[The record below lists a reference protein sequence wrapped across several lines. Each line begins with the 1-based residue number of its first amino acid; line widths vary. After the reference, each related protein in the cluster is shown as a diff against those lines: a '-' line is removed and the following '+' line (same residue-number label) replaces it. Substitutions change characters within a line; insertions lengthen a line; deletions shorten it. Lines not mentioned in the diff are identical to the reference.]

1 MIEKLIRSAYV
12 ERKGKQLRST
22 EQGRNLINVVA
33 LRLKDV
39 ALTAEEKKNLL
50 AAGAREI
57 WVEQHTLDALIA
69 ESRGQYDTV
78 AIRGTVAVRETPKT
92 L

>member
-39 ALTAEEKKNLL
+39 ALTAEMEQVLSD
-50 AAGAREI
+50 
-57 WVEQHTLDALIA
+57 VEHGNADPTQT
-69 ESRGQYDTV
+69 ESRFRHSPPVSPPTRSPRQSPSSCK
-78 AIRGTVAVRETPKT
+78 RGEAA
-92 L
+92 